1 MILAELEFFHSR
13 PIAPTRRVAL
23 GDSTLPVDPAPGFG
37 GILLGGVLAAGA
49 RQIDDDLLP
58 DLAHLITE
66 LEQGRRVPQPRLRYR
81 LQVDRVGLLRSRQ
94 RLVSVGDRM
103 EYDFDEERSTAGQR
117 VLAAV
122 YAAGAITDVAARHSV
137 LTALQRALR
146 WEGSIGPALIANL
159 AGSATGHQLPSAAF
173 ARPVEWAL
181 EVLRFDRPTNGDGPP
196 PAREVH
202 RRFRLL
208 LREAHPDQ
216 GGDPDGAAQRIADLA
231 EARRI
236 LTSSPRLPS

>member
-23 GDSTLPVDPAPGFG
+23 GDSDLPVDPAPGFG

-49 RQIDDDLLP
+49 RQIDEDLLP
-58 DLAHLITE
+58 ELVHLLTE
-66 LEQGRRVPQPRLRYR
+66 LEEGRRIPQPRLRFR
-81 LQVDRVGLLRSRQ
+81 LQVDRVGLLRSHQ
-94 RLVSVGDRM
+94 RLVSSGEQVDY
-103 EYDFDEERSTAGQR
+103 EFDDGRSTAEQR

-122 YAAGAITDVAARHSV
+122 YAAGAVADHDARLSV
-137 LTALQRALR
+137 LTALRRALR

-159 AGSATGHQLPSAAF
+159 SGSATGHPLPTYAF
-173 ARPVEWAL
+173 EHPIEWAL
-181 EVLRFDRPTNGDGPP
+181 DTLEFDHPENGDGPP
-196 PAREVH
+196 RRTDVQ

-208 LREAHPDQ
+208 LRAAHPDH
-216 GGDPDGAAQRIADLA
+216 GGEVDEAAQRIADLR

-236 LTSSPRLPS
+236 LSL